1 MTTIKIPSLD
11 KEIEL
16 KPYTRA
22 ISRRVEEVTMEN
34 VVIRSVDGLT
44 QTTEMPAVNGSKAE
58 EEAIKLISWL
68 SSEEMDMI
76 LDEEYAILKKA
87 VQEHTTKGQKKT
99 K

>member
-58 EEAIKLISWL
+58 EEAIKLIS
-68 SSEEMDMI
+68 
-76 LDEEYAILKKA
+76 
-87 VQEHTTKGQKKT
+87 
-99 K
+99 